1 MLSEEEAI
9 KALIYDNVNVT
20 ESNPL
25 KDLMKIVFQLVV
37 YVLIAYFSVFCIT
50 GFVIQNLSIKQQ
62 QWLEN
67 AIANTSTVKT
77 VDITDVDKER
87 LVKIKNKIL

>member
-1 MLSEEEAI
+1 MLSEEEEAI

-37 YVLIAYFSVFCIT
+37 YVLIAYFSIFC
-50 GFVIQNLSIKQQ
+50 LCCS
-62 QWLEN
+62 
-67 AIANTSTVKT
+67 AIVS
-77 VDITDVDKER
+77 E
-87 LVKIKNKIL
+87 